1 LTLCTISPKFLTRF
15 SAAWAFNPLQASMPG
30 RLAFASFSSSRS
42 RAALIVALNA
52 RGGGGG
58 LFTAGL
64 APRSAAEKK

>member
-1 LTLCTISPKFLTRF
+1 
-15 SAAWAFNPLQASMPG
+15 MPE

-52 RGGGGG
+52 RAR

-64 APRSAAEKK
+64 AAGSAAKK